1 MAANKF
7 MVKKAE
13 LDLLEQMYRILE
25 REKEDVAQT
34 WGKTGNKVQSKKWDR
49 ENDKWIYLEDDDGNP
64 IMEDE
69 CGSIPKP
76 EDEYTDNDRAKLK
89 AIENLTKKLEGMM

>member
-13 LDLLEQMYRILE
+13 LDLLEQMYHILE

-69 CGSIPKP
+69 CGPIPKP
-76 EDEYTDNDRAKLK
+76 EDAYTDYDRAKLK